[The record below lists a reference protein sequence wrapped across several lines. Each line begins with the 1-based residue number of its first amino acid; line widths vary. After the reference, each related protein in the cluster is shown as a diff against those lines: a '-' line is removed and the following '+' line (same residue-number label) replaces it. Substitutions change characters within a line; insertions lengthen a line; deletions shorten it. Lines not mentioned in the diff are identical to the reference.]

1 MITIPRNEDRAARFI
16 GELWCYCISHGRSFL
31 AATVP
36 TVGDTIEALT
46 DLCDD
51 LVETLKQITTIST
64 ELDARDHV
72 QVEDIRQVG
81 YATLSRSN
89 IKYSL
94 LIQIITL
101 QDTDT
106 LGDLDIGQKRALVCR
121 ELERMLGPTR
131 TMTDTLLCEPVPFS
145 VAPSS

>member
-16 GELWCYCISHGRSFL
+16 GELWCYCISHGRRSFL

-51 LVETLKQITTIST
+51 LVETLKQITAINT

-72 QVEDIRQVG
+72 QIEDIRQVG
-81 YATLSRSN
+81 YATLSQSN
-89 IKYSL
+89 TTYSH
-94 LIQIITL
+94 
-101 QDTDT
+101 
-106 LGDLDIGQKRALVCR
+106 
-121 ELERMLGPTR
+121 
-131 TMTDTLLCEPVPFS
+131 
-145 VAPSS
+145 